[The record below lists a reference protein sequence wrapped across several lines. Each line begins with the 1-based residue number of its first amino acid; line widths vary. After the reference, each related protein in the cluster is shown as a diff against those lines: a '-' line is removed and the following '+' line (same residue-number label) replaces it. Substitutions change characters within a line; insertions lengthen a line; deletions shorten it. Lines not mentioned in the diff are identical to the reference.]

1 MLQFSP
7 CVYYRELWRSASPQ
21 GQGLAPMSIPSTPGR
36 SRTAR
41 STGAAPGLSIAY
53 FLGNQAGPRLAQDV
67 GPRASLAQ
75 HSPCLGRENQRLSML
90 SSLGKGMMVLGM
102 MWAPGLCGRPQRGW
116 AGTVRAGGALRALI
130 HISHCCFTFTLL
142 IYCTNLLSKLSFMFL
157 VTDES
162 VLQHARSFCL

>member
-21 GQGLAPMSIPSTPGR
+21 GLGLAPMSIPSTPGR

-75 HSPCLGRENQRLSML
+75 HSPCLGRAG
-90 SSLGKGMMVLGM
+90 LGRTRDCPCCPHWG
-102 MWAPGLCGRPQRGW
+102 RGW
-116 AGTVRAGGALRALI
+116 WSWGWCGLLGYVGGPREAEQGQSGLVVLWGPWYIYLI
-130 HISHCCFTFTLL
+130 VASHSPC
-142 IYCTNLLSKLSFMFL
+142 
-157 VTDES
+157 
-162 VLQHARSFCL
+162 